1 MNIDFCFEQ
10 GPTPEDRK
18 IRRSA
23 KSSSLAQQL
32 IKTFMP
38 EGGVLLELFCG
49 TAPFAREA
57 VKMGYHAI
65 AVDLDEEMAVLYRA
79 KLEKLNSEVRTLLDG
94 VSARQPLPYSLVLLF
109 RLQAL
114 YNGYA

>member
-23 KSSSLAQQL
+23 KSLSLAQQL

-65 AVDLDEEMAVLYRA
+65 AVDLDEEMALLFSA

-94 VSARQPLPYSLVLLF
+94 VSARQPLPYSLLLLF

-114 YNGYA
+114 

>member
-1 MNIDFCFEQ
+1 
-10 GPTPEDRK
+10 
-18 IRRSA
+18 
-23 KSSSLAQQL
+23 
-32 IKTFMP
+32 MP
-38 EGGVLLELFCG
+38 EGGVLVELFCG

-79 KLEKLNSEVRTLLDG
+79 KLEKLNSEVRRLLDG
-94 VSARQPLPYSLVLLF
+94 VSARQSLPYSLVLLF
-109 RLQAL
+109 QLQAL